1 MSLHESIQLG
11 TAQLAAAQTR
21 EPSGRSDARVLN
33 ALTVDVEDYFQVSAF
48 EYCVDRLNWDGFES
62 RVCRNTERLL
72 EMFEEAGVRATF
84 FVVGWVA
91 DRFPHLVRAIS
102 RAGHELASHSY
113 EHRLVYDMSPSS
125 FREDLRKAKHALES
139 AAGVP
144 ILGYRAPSYSIT
156 RRSLWALDVLIEEGY
171 LFDSSIYPIRHD
183 RYGIPEWTRHF
194 HRIKRAGGSIW
205 ELPGSTVRWAG
216 ANLPIG
222 GGGYFRLLP
231 YAWTRQGIRRLNE
244 REGEPSIFYLH
255 PWEVDPGQPRLPVS
269 RMAGLRHYSNL
280 DKTEDRLRRLLGE
293 FRFGSVS
300 DVLALAQQRLA
311 GLESV
316 LEISSASDSCPV
328 NH

>member
-1 MSLHESIQLG
+1 MSLDENTESWS
-11 TAQLAAAQTR
+11 AAAATV
-21 EPSGRSDARVLN
+21 EPGSRADVRILN

-48 EYCVDRLNWDGFES
+48 EYCVDRSNWDRFES

-72 EMFEEAGVRATF
+72 EMFEEADVRATF

-113 EHRLVYDMSPSS
+113 EHRLVYSTSPSH
-125 FREDLRKAKHALES
+125 FREDLRRAKDAVES
-139 AAGVP
+139 AAGVA
-144 ILGYRAPSYSIT
+144 IVGYRAPSYSIT

-183 RYGIPEWTRHF
+183 RYGIADWPRHL
-194 HRIKRAGGSIW
+194 HRIKRPGGSIW

-244 REGEPSIFYLH
+244 REDQPSIFYLH
-255 PWEVDPGQPRLPVS
+255 PWEVDPDQPRLRVS
-269 RMAGLRHYSNL
+269 KLAGLRHYTNL
-280 DKTEDRLRRLLGE
+280 DKTEGRLRRLLRE
-293 FRFGSVS
+293 FRFGPVS
-300 DVLALAQQRLA
+300 EVLAVAQQRLV
-311 GLESV
+311 GFEPR
-316 LEISSASDSCPV
+316 LEISSASDSCPI